1 MKCVGA
7 SLGFGGSAEEVL
19 SFYRTVFGEK
29 FNFPLQRFKA
39 GTPAWPAGDA
49 QVQELAGSHFLMDCE
64 AHGHITFVV
73 RPLDRVEIHLRPD
86 ARAEG
91 DRLFGLLAAGGFV
104 HAPLQLMSCGGSF
117 GTLTDQL
124 GMHWTIICASD
135 ALL

>member
-39 GTPAWPAGDA
+39 GPPAWSAVDA
-49 QVQELAGSHFLMDCE
+49 QVQDLAARHFLMDCE
-64 AHGHITFVV
+64 GHSHITFVV
-73 RPLDRVEIHLRPD
+73 RPLDRVEIHLKPD
-86 ARAEG
+86 GRAEA
-91 DRLFGLLAAGGFV
+91 DRLFGLLATGGFA
-104 HAPLQLMSCGGSF
+104 HTPLQAMSWGGYF

-124 GMHWTIICASD
+124 GMHWTVICASD